1 MLLTKK
7 ADLIVSDE
15 IKIIFG
21 HLRYAAYKLWNVANY
36 EKRNYKELGFEKLPD
51 WYDQKKRLKDNFFY
65 KNLPSQTAQDVLQ
78 ELQEAWKSFF
88 KLKETGG
95 IENPR
100 PPRFKHDGIDITF
113 LDKAIKQVNG
123 QIRLS
128 IPKQLKEYLKT
139 NGINTNYIFL
149 KTERFSDI
157 KIRQLRVSLLKNG
170 KIRLSAVYEAEDV
183 DLLPDNKR
191 YLSIDLGIRNNM
203 SCFDSNGNS
212 FILNGILT
220 QDHYFNKKIA
230 HYQSISDSQQDCKY
244 PKKAK
249 RVKALYRK
257 KKARIDDIIHKQTR
271 YVTDY
276 CIKNNINTVVMGDI
290 SGIREN
296 ADLGRNNQQ
305 LHVFP
310 FDQIYEKLSYK
321 LKRNGINFIKQKESY
336 SSQCSPLSEKVS
348 KEYAKKSNRK
358 FRGLYKDQGKIFN
371 ADCVGAYNILR
382 LYLQS
387 KKGETISPLGL
398 NDPIKVTM

>member
-15 IKIIFG
+15 IKTIFG
-21 HLRYAAYKLWNVANY
+21 HLRYAAYKLWNIANY
-36 EKRNYKELGFEKLPD
+36 EKRNYKELGFEEFPD
-51 WYDQKKRLKDNFFY
+51 WYNQKKRLKDNFFY

-95 IENPR
+95 IENPK

-113 LDKAIKQVNG
+113 LDKAIKQINK

-170 KIRLSAVYEAEDV
+170 KIRLSAVYEEADI
-183 DLLPDNKR
+183 DLLPDNKH
-191 YLSIDLGIRNNM
+191 YLSIDLGIKNNIT
-203 SCFDSNGNS
+203 CFDSDGSS

-230 HYQSISDSQQDCKY
+230 HYQSISDSQQDCEY
-244 PKKAK
+244 PKKSK

-257 KKARIDDIIHKQTR
+257 KKVRIDDIIHKQTR

-276 CIKNNINTVVMGDI
+276 CIKNNINTVVIGDI

-305 LHVFP
+305 LHAFP
-310 FDQIYEKLSYK
+310 FNQIYEKLSYK
-321 LKRNGINFIKQKESY
+321 LRRNGINFIKQKESY

-348 KEYAKKSNRK
+348 KKYAKKSNRK
-358 FRGLYKDQGKIFN
+358 FRGLYKDQGKVFN